1 MANHGI
7 DPRVTDGAEPR
18 LPNSQELHEEDPE
31 LERDYLI
38 LAQWLIDVYRELHG
52 EKAAT
57 SRKAEFD
64 SLQPPPTM

>member
-1 MANHGI
+1 MTNRGI
-7 DPRVTDGAEPR
+7 DPRVAEGAEPR
-18 LPNSQELHEEDPE
+18 LPDSQELHEEDPE

-52 EKAAT
+52 KKAGT
-57 SRKAEFD
+57 GQKAEFD